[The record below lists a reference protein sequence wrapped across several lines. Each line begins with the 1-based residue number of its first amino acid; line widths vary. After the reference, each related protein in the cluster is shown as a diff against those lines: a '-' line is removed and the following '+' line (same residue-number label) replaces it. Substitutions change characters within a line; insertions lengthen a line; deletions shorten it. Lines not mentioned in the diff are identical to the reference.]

1 MLIYGAVLV
10 IIMVLRPEGI
20 MGQYELGPRFF
31 RMLKKRFTR
40 GSSVKKEGETS

>member
-20 MGQYELGPRFF
+20 MGNRELLSWIKDPF
-31 RMLKKRFTR
+31 RRR
-40 GSSVKKEGETS
+40 AG